1 MNGQIC
7 VVNPVNKGITNKQ
20 CSLNILTMYTRNHL
34 NGLAQSIYQYLPQD
48 CLGSFFCLVAIP
60 FLLSLVRMDKCY

>member
-7 VVNPVNKGITNKQ
+7 VVNPVNKGITNKHINSIYT
-20 CSLNILTMYTRNHL
+20 CTRNHL

-60 FLLSLVRMDKCY
+60 FLLFLVKMDKCY

>member
-20 CSLNILTMYTRNHL
+20 CSLNILTLCILET
-34 NGLAQSIYQYLPQD
+34 I
-48 CLGSFFCLVAIP
+48 
-60 FLLSLVRMDKCY
+60 

>member
-20 CSLNILTMYTRNHL
+20 CSLNILTLYIHVKYIPVFTTRL
-34 NGLAQSIYQYLPQD
+34 FGFLFLPD
-48 CLGSFFCLVAIP
+48 SYSFFVN
-60 FLLSLVRMDKCY
+60 SS